1 MGGYGCRCPYVGG
14 GPAVTSPTAVAMDA
28 RTRGL
33 RVHIDGVSIAI
44 HHVTFD
50 AAVTTDAGISRTTIL
65 LDKDREIIATHTK
78 CAGVKAGWPR
88 KNPDWPTPP
97 PVFMET
103 VNTLL
108 GKRVRIRPN
117 QSKKEIQ

>member
-1 MGGYGCRCPYVGG
+1 
-14 GPAVTSPTAVAMDA
+14 MDA

-33 RVHIDGVSIAI
+33 RVHIDGVSVAV

-50 AAVTTDAGISRTTIL
+50 AAVTDDTGISRTTIL

-97 PVFMET
+97 TAFMET

-108 GKRVRIRPN
+108 GKRVRVRPN